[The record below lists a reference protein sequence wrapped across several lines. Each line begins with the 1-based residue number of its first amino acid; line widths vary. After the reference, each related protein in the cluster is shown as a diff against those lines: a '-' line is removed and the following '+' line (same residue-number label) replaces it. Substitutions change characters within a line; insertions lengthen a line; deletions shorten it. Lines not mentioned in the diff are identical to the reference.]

1 MTRID
6 NSEQA
11 HIIKNILEEDITM
24 SKKLLGKIPMKTVK
38 KVAFAVG
45 VSIAG
50 IYIISK
56 LPKIEAD
63 TIISKLPKIE
73 DDTIIITDIV
83 DGSFKVMEKRGE
95 RNE

>member
-6 NSEQA
+6 NRERA

-38 KVAFAVG
+38 KVTLVVG

-50 IYIISK
+50 MY
-56 LPKIEAD
+56 
-63 TIISKLPKIE
+63 IISKLPKIE

-83 DGSFKVMEKRGE
+83 DGSFQVMEK
-95 RNE
+95 

>member
-1 MTRID
+1 
-6 NSEQA
+6 
-11 HIIKNILEEDITM
+11 M

-38 KVAFAVG
+38 KVALVVG

-50 IYIISK
+50 MYIISK
-56 LPKIEAD
+56 LPKIEA
-63 TIISKLPKIE
+63 
-73 DDTIIITDIV
+73 DTIIITDIV